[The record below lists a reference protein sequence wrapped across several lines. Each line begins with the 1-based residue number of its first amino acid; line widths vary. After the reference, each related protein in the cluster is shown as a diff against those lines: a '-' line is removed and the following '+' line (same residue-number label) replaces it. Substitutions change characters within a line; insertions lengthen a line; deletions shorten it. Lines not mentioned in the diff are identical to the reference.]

1 MKASILPSAPL
12 AMRTR
17 LEEEGEKEMDT
28 EKVDEEKD
36 EEEDEEEE
44 EVDEETPESVEAVL
58 GTVECEHGSPGVRLG
73 YPAVPLQHYH
83 LALDSCSWW

>member
-28 EKVDEEKD
+28 EKLMRRRMSRRMRRRRKLMRRHLN
-36 EEEDEEEE
+36 
-44 EVDEETPESVEAVL
+44 PSNP
-58 GTVECEHGSPGVRLG
+58 SS
-73 YPAVPLQHYH
+73 VPLSVSTGARAYA
-83 LALDSCSWW
+83 LAIRRFLSSTITWHWTAVRGD